1 MIPEGD
7 FVCFRTPILK
17 ESWDAG
23 RLRAY
28 FGGVPHQDTIL
39 ALEYEDNLVDW
50 SNAMYEVQVMLG

>member
-1 MIPEGD
+1 VIPEGD

-17 ESWDAG
+17 ESWDAD
-23 RLRAY
+23 RLREY
-28 FGGVPHQDTIL
+28 FESVPHQDTIL